1 MSRLLLW
8 FVKITGFPVQYFY
21 FKKRVYYESNLSPIK
36 IKGAALIVSNHT
48 SVFDYALI
56 MYTFF
61 TRSIRTLVAKE
72 IFEKNWFMN
81 IFMKGLGAIKVE
93 RQSYDF
99 SFMPKMIKCL
109 NKKQVGLVF
118 PEARLPRENEREDFL
133 PFKPS
138 YIYLA
143 LETGVPIIP
152 VYTNG
157 IYGKLKKKRNS
168 LAKIIVGDPIYP
180 RELISEEKTEK
191 ENLEWINNYVRDY
204 IKRLKNIVESGN

>member
-21 FKKRVYYESNLSPIK
+21 FKKRVYYESNLSPRK

>member
-21 FKKRVYYESNLSPIK
+21 FKKRVYYESNLSPRK

-48 SVFDYALI
+48 SIFDYALI

-168 LAKIIVGDPIYP
+168 HAKIIIGDPIYP

>member
-8 FVKITGFPVQYFY
+8 FVKITAFPVQYFY
-21 FKKRVYYESNLSPIK
+21 FKKRVYYESNLSPRK

-48 SVFDYALI
+48 SIFDYALI

-118 PEARLPRENEREDFL
+118 PEARLPRENEREDF
-133 PFKPS
+133 
-138 YIYLA
+138 
-143 LETGVPIIP
+143 
-152 VYTNG
+152 
-157 IYGKLKKKRNS
+157 
-168 LAKIIVGDPIYP
+168 
-180 RELISEEKTEK
+180 
-191 ENLEWINNYVRDY
+191 
-204 IKRLKNIVESGN
+204 